1 MLLLAALLFGAVSLL
16 ADTPSVLLKD
26 DFSQPDL
33 KLRRAAR
40 GPWLFENQTATCTQD
55 DELYKKFKDHG
66 PIIFYDLG
74 YEDATVSFRYRADSA
89 VKSVVFT
96 ANGADGHVFR
106 FVTSAR
112 GTGVRAFPVESKDHK
127 AVSLG
132 NETPK
137 LKPGEWVPVKVTL
150 NGPQA
155 IVKIGDFEKTY
166 EHPSLAREK
175 TNLSIGFSFGSLAVQ
190 EFVVSQ

>member
-1 MLLLAALLFGAVSLL
+1 MLFMAALLVSAASLL

-40 GPWLFENQTATCTQD
+40 GPWSFENHTATCTQD

-66 PIIFYDLG
+66 PILFYDVPHT
-74 YEDATVSFRYRADSA
+74 DATVSFRFRADAA

-96 ANGADGHVFR
+96 ANGQDGHVFR

-132 NETPK
+132 NETPA

-155 IVKIGDFEKTY
+155 TVKIGDFEKTY
-166 EHPSLAREK
+166 EHPSLARPK
-175 TNLSIGFSFGSLAVQ
+175 SNLSIGFSFGSLSVQ
-190 EFVVSQ
+190 DFVVSQ